1 MNIIKKMCMK
11 QTSMSMKLSRL
22 MLYACLPVL
31 LLATASCSTYKKI
44 NYLQDVVPDKAERIA
59 INKGILIQPKDMISI
74 VVSSRNPELALM
86 FNLPVIS
93 YQAGSEVVSGQG
105 TQRLLGYV
113 VDNDGNIDFPVLGL
127 IKAAGMTR
135 WELAN
140 EIKSMIIEQNYIK
153 DPVVTVEF
161 MNFKISVMG
170 EVTAPGTYTIE
181 GDKITLLQAL
191 SLAKDLT
198 IFGRRDNVSVIREQ
212 DGERVIYQV
221 DLRSVSLFESPAYY
235 LQQNDIVYVEPNKVR
250 AGQSTI
256 NENNVKSVSLWVSV
270 GSFLTSLA
278 VLIVN
283 ILN

>member
-1 MNIIKKMCMK
+1 MKMMWALAVLAMAV
-11 QTSMSMKLSRL
+11 TS
-22 MLYACLPVL
+22 CN
-31 LLATASCSTYKKI
+31 TYKKI
-44 NYLQDVVPDKAERIA
+44 NYLQDVVPDREERIA

-74 VVSSRNPELALM
+74 VVSSRNPELAMM

-93 YQAGSEVVSGQG
+93 YQAGSEVVANGGS
-105 TQRLLGYV
+105 QRLLGYV

-127 IKAAGMTR
+127 VHAAGLTR
-135 WELAN
+135 WELAK
-140 EIKSMIIEQNYIK
+140 EIKSRIIDGNYIK

-170 EVTAPGTYTIE
+170 EVTSPGTYNIE

-191 SLAKDLT
+191 SLARDLT

-212 DGERVIYQV
+212 GDERIIYQV
-221 DLRSVSLFESPAYY
+221 DLRSASLFESPAYY

-256 NENNVKSVSLWVSV
+256 NENNIKSVSLWVSI

-283 ILN
+283 LIN

>member
-1 MNIIKKMCMK
+1 MNDKISLKAK
-11 QTSMSMKLSRL
+11 
-22 MLYACLPVL
+22 AGFVL
-31 LLATASCSTYKKI
+31 VIMALALTAVSCNTYRKI
-44 NYLQDVVPDKAERIA
+44 NYLQDIVPDKAERIA

-74 VVSSRNPELALM
+74 VVSSRNPELALI

-105 TQRLLGYV
+105 SQRLLGYV
-113 VDNDGNIDFPVLGL
+113 VDNDGYIDFPVVGL
-127 IKAAGMTR
+127 VKAAGLTR

-140 EIKSMIIEQNYIK
+140 EIKSMIIEGNYIN

-170 EVTAPGTYTIE
+170 EVTSPGMYNIE

-212 DGERVIYQV
+212 GDERIIYQV
-221 DLRSVSLFESPAYY
+221 DLRSASIFESPAYY

-256 NENNVKSVSLWVSV
+256 NENNIKSVSLWVSV